1 MNKKYIAIIAV
12 LSVLIIVLAGGVY
25 YFARVSGLPFIPVD
39 KNGKVNIPA
48 ITDELVIEIPKIESQ
63 GEKGEVVYQE
73 VWVDAGLSLPDGEVS
88 YLYSQMASRFYHI
101 DKSGGIISLR
111 APTKGI
117 TMTVSSDKMAFGG
130 EDKSIGIVSKEG
142 EPLYYEFI
150 AETPKSVVFQDD
162 DVLLVSAELTD
173 KSGVIHKISSSQA
186 KILETLRYTETPFK
200 LSKHNDGNIHYLTST
215 GVYTLDKKNVF
226 AIKNAVDYLV
236 LDSNN
241 VLAVKVPAENRVILI
256 RNDNQSLEIKGTFL
270 SLYKYPLPGH
280 FLVSAYHLTPDHND
294 ILSLYLVKS
303 GEKMETVWSYQNT
316 TNILRG
322 ETVAIMRNGEIVIST
337 RGEKDKETGNF
348 IWNLKAFQITKDN
361 KVESIGTY
369 SLKTIPVLSLF
380 PWGDLLGVGTTRGK
394 ALRLSLKSFE

>member
-1 MNKKYIAIIAV
+1 LNKKYIAIIAV